1 MEKKEY
7 NTTILEDGI
16 EYVELDIINNYIF
29 LSEIENPQNF
39 CIRKLET
46 ENNIEYIVGL
56 KDEEE
61 FKKALE
67 LFNNK
72 YNKN

>member
-1 MEKKEY
+1 MEEKEY
-7 NTTILEDGI
+7 NTIVLENGI
-16 EYVELDIINNYIF
+16 EYTELDIIDNYVF
-29 LSEIENPQNF
+29 LSEIENPKNF
-39 CIRKLET
+39 CIRQLET

-56 KDEEE
+56 KDKEE
-61 FKKALE
+61 FEKALE